1 MFGRGAA
8 MAARRIRSLW
18 MQGRFI
24 PAARG
29 TRFIRKFPRTEPI
42 FEANAQNKSIAI
54 DRHSDALSFCRVR
67 QPQKSYELR
76 SNDVRKRQQPATGC
90 TPGGVGQPRSGLV
103 IRRRILLMIFPAG

>member
-54 DRHSDALSFCRVR
+54 DRHSNALSFCPASGGHRNLMSFAATMRESDDNLQQVVR
-67 QPQKSYELR
+67 LVE
-76 SNDVRKRQQPATGC
+76 
-90 TPGGVGQPRSGLV
+90 SGSLE
-103 IRRRILLMIFPAG
+103 AGL